1 MTDTVADQLV
11 AAWSALAADTSALG
25 DAPPLDQPGGR
36 DWAAVLL
43 VERNRAGIGAA
54 VVEIL
59 QRELPLTVAGLCVRD
74 IIRACNEAYA
84 VIATRA
90 AAAAAAGEQFEVAA
104 AVAETEPFLRERIS
118 RAAERARRRA

>member
-1 MTDTVADQLV
+1 M
-11 AAWSALAADTSALG
+11 
-25 DAPPLDQPGGR
+25 
-36 DWAAVLL
+36 L

-84 VIATRA
+84 VIAMRA
-90 AAAAAAGEQFEVAA
+90 AAAAAAGEQFDVAA
-104 AVAETEPFLRERIS
+104 VGEAEPFLRERIS